1 MGQLEKLPA
10 TPVEVNDLLSIDD
23 VSRVLR
29 GTWRWAAA
37 FAAIGAGVG
46 LAGLMV
52 LPAKYEAVAY
62 VQPGQFGQPGQT
74 APVPVESP
82 HQAIE
87 RMSTGEFQ
95 LELANTI
102 GDQDMANAILRSG
115 ALKGGPFKASV
126 VKNTGRIELRVRGRT
141 TDAARQLTE
150 AIIAGIAKRHLDLA
164 QPTINRLKHELTVVQ
179 EKRKAFEATYEEL
192 GKVLA
197 SARLSDQRFTQY
209 SLATSVRLS
218 RENDVYAL
226 RQQELALQIALSEP
240 TTQPAKAVEP
250 IFVGSEPI
258 SPKRPLLLGGGLLFG
273 GLLGFLIGFL
283 RMRKLS

>member
-1 MGQLEKLPA
+1 MGQVEKLAAVPA
-10 TPVEVNDLLSIDD
+10 ESNDFLSLDD
-23 VSRVLR
+23 VARLVR
-29 GTWRWAAA
+29 RTWRSAVV
-37 FAAIGAGVG
+37 FAVVGGGVG
-46 LAGLMV
+46 FGLMAA
-52 LPAKYEAVAY
+52 LPEKYEAVAY

-74 APVPVESP
+74 APVPVETP

-95 LELANTI
+95 LEIANAI

-115 ALKGGPFKASV
+115 ALKTGPFKASV
-126 VKNTGRIELRVRGRT
+126 VKNTGRIELRVRART
-141 TDAARQLTE
+141 SNAARRLTE

-179 EKRKAFEATYEEL
+179 EKRKAFEASYEEL

-250 IFVGSEPI
+250 IFVGAEPV
-258 SPKRPLLLGGGLLFG
+258 SPRLPLLLGGGILLGGLFG
-273 GLLGFLIGFL
+273 CLIGFF
-283 RMRKLS
+283 RMRKGS